1 MRDYTFKATRV
12 EYITVTA
19 DNMDNAYDVL
29 EDNHDVEDADVKL
42 YEVSD
47 EYK

>member
-1 MRDYTFKATRV
+1 MRDYTFKVTRV

-29 EDNHDVEDADVKL
+29 EDNYNIEDAEVHL
-42 YEVSD
+42 YEVGND
-47 EYK
+47 YK

>member
-1 MRDYTFKATRV
+1 MKDYTFKVTKT

-19 DNMDNAYDVL
+19 DDLDLAYDVL
-29 EDNHDVEDADVKL
+29 EDNYDIEDADVKL

-47 EYK
+47 DYK

>member
-1 MRDYTFKATRV
+1 MRDYTFKVIKT

-29 EDNHDVEDADVKL
+29 EDNYDVEEAEVKL

-47 EYK
+47 EY

>member
-1 MRDYTFKATRV
+1 MRDYTFKVTRV

-19 DNMDNAYDVL
+19 ANMDNAYDVL
-29 EDNHDVEDADVKL
+29 EDNNDVEDAEVKL

>member
-1 MRDYTFKATRV
+1 MKDYTFKVTKI

-19 DNMDNAYDVL
+19 DDLDLAYDVL
-29 EDNHDVEDADVKL
+29 EDNYDIEDAEVHL
-42 YEVSD
+42 YEVGN

>member
-1 MRDYTFKATRV
+1 MKDYTFKVTRV

-19 DNMDNAYDVL
+19 NNIGDAYDVL
-29 EDNHDVEDADVKL
+29 KDNYDVEDDDFKL

>member
-1 MRDYTFKATRV
+1 MRDYTFKVTRV

-19 DNMDNAYDVL
+19 ANMDNAYDVL
-29 EDNHDVEDADVKL
+29 EDNYDLEDAEVHL
-42 YEVSD
+42 YEVGD

>member
-1 MRDYTFKATRV
+1 MRDYTFKVTRV

-19 DNMDNAYDVL
+19 NNMDNAYDVL
-29 EDNHDVEDADVKL
+29 EDNYDVEDADVKL

>member
-1 MRDYTFKATRV
+1 MRDYTFKVTRV
-12 EYITVTA
+12 EYIKVTA
-19 DNMDNAYDVL
+19 DNMDNAYDAL

-47 EYK
+47 DYK

>member
-1 MRDYTFKATRV
+1 MKDYTFKVTKV

-19 DNMDNAYDVL
+19 DSDDLAYDVL
-29 EDNHDVEDADVKL
+29 DDNYDIEDADVEL

-47 EYK
+47 DYK

>member
-1 MRDYTFKATRV
+1 MRDYTFKVTRV

-29 EDNHDVEDADVKL
+29 EDNHDVKDCDVKL

-47 EYK
+47 EY

>member
-1 MRDYTFKATRV
+1 MKDYTFKVTKT

-19 DNMDNAYDVL
+19 DDLDLAYDVL

-47 EYK
+47 DYK

>member
-1 MRDYTFKATRV
+1 MRDYTFKVIKT

-19 DNMDNAYDVL
+19 ANMDNAYDVL
-29 EDNHDVEDADVKL
+29 EDNHDVEEADVKL

>member
-1 MRDYTFKATRV
+1 
-12 EYITVTA
+12 
-19 DNMDNAYDVL
+19 MDNAYDVL

-47 EYK
+47 DYK